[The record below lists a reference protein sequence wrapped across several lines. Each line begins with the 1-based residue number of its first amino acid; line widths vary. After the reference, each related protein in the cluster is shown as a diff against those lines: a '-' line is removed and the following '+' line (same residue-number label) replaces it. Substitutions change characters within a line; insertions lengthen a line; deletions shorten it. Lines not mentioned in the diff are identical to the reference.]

1 MSNRTIG
8 LFLCG
13 LIFTLVAGSA
23 AASDYHYYS
32 LGQQIDVPT
41 SDSLVTVVLNPDGE
55 GALMTLDAP
64 CINTTF
70 EPINV
75 NGSTWS
81 FGILDSWT
89 IDSALTILRTNV
101 AVKIANPVL
110 GTPDSTPVFLTDE
123 FTVRVADEASVAEFE
138 AFALM
143 HDVEIR
149 EIDSVDNQRYMLR
162 MTAESAEDLLD
173 IANAFYESELVEYSV
188 PNFYNIAVQDHVPND
203 PQYEHQW
210 HLKNNIFPGA
220 DIHFEEA
227 IDFNWDE
234 RETVTVAI
242 IDAGFDLSHE
252 DFDSTLFYHWYDA
265 AGDNIDSTYTL
276 GGDFDVSP
284 GLGDTPSERKFWA
297 HGTNVLGIVNAVT
310 DNELGVA
317 AIAPFCR
324 FILIKAWDNHRRNSV
339 ETLNCGMQWVAIHG
353 WMAQCQILVAPWH
366 MLYPSDDI
374 ERGMFLNW
382 EHNVVSFFPS
392 GSDAGSVQYPGLSR
406 YAIAVGATNKFDT
419 RIFYSAGGDSLDI
432 VAPGKEIFTLDRMG
446 DLGAVPIP
454 YSCSYLWPS
463 YHCDFD
469 GTSASCAIAAG
480 IAARVL
486 ARAPEAKGGTW
497 DQPGAYGR
505 TFDYIR
511 DVLTGSADDMAGG
524 DNTPCWD
531 VEYGYGRVNA
541 HKAMI
546 AVAGGDPNN
555 SGTIDVDDVTYLIAY
570 IFTGGAAPEPHLAA
584 GDADCS
590 GEISI
595 DDVVYLIAYI
605 FTGGPGPRAACFE
618 WFNSCM

>member
-1 MSNRTIG
+1 MYNRTIG
-8 LFLCG
+8 LLVCG
-13 LIFTLVAGSA
+13 LIFTLIAGSA
-23 AASDYHYYS
+23 VATDYHYYS
-32 LGQQIDVPT
+32 LGQQIDVET

-55 GALMTLDAP
+55 GALRTVDAP
-64 CINTTF
+64 CIDTTF

-81 FGILDSWT
+81 YGILDSWT
-89 IDSALTILRTNV
+89 IDSALINLRNHA

-110 GTPDSTPVFLTDE
+110 ATPDSTPVYLTDE
-123 FTVRVADEASVAEFE
+123 FTVRVVDEASIAEFE
-138 AFALM
+138 AFVQM
-143 HDVEIR
+143 HNVEIR
-149 EIDSVDNQRYMLR
+149 EIDSVDDRRYMLR
-162 MTAESAEDLLD
+162 MTAESAEDLLE
-173 IANAFYESELVEYSV
+173 ISNAFYESDLVEYSA
-188 PNFYNIAVQDHVPND
+188 PNFYNVAVQDHVPND
-203 PQYEHQW
+203 TYYSFQW
-210 HLKNNIFPGA
+210 HLKNNTFPGA

-252 DFDSTLFYHWYDA
+252 DFDSTLLYHWYDA
-265 AGDNIDSTYTL
+265 AGDNLDSL
-276 GGDFDVSP
+276 PPDFDPSP
-284 GLGDTPSERKFWA
+284 GYGDHWKDNVTWA

-317 AIAPFCR
+317 GIAPFCR
-324 FILIKAWDNHRRNSV
+324 FILIKAWDNYRRNSV
-339 ETLNCGMQWVAIHG
+339 ETLNRGMQWVAIHG
-353 WMAQCQILVAPWH
+353 WMAQCQIMVAPWH

-382 EHNVVSFFPS
+382 EHNIVSFFPS
-392 GSDAGSVQYPGLSR
+392 GSDAGSVNYPGLSK
-406 YAIAVGATNKFDT
+406 YAISVGATNIADVREF
-419 RIFYSAGGDSLDI
+419 FSATGDSLDV
-432 VAPGKEIFTLDRMG
+432 VAPGVDIFTIDRM
-446 DLGAVPIP
+446 DELGAVPIP
-454 YSCSYLWPS
+454 FSCYRDSS
-463 YHCDFD
+463 YHCKFT

-511 DVLTGSADDMAGG
+511 TVLTGSADDLVGG

-531 VEYGYGRVNA
+531 AEYGYGRVNA
-541 HKAMI
+541 HKAII

-555 SGTIDVDDVTYLIAY
+555 SGATD
-570 IFTGGAAPEPHLAA
+570 
-584 GDADCS
+584 
-590 GEISI
+590 I

-605 FTGGPGPRAACFE
+605 FTGGPAP
-618 WFNSCM
+618 